1 MSEWSPRRS
10 SRRHVVF
17 VIPLV
22 STGGRGRDREQ
33 KVQRSDVQHQSPLA
47 KNGKT
52 TREWGWLSH
61 DGRARFRWAMVRYGS
76 EGQEEIRGNGWR

>member
-1 MSEWSPRRS
+1 MEIRRISEWSPRRS

-22 STGGRGRDREQ
+22 LTGGRGLRDREQ

-52 TREWGWLSH
+52 TRELVVTQWAGAVSLG
-61 DGRARFRWAMVRYGS
+61 DG
-76 EGQEEIRGNGWR
+76 